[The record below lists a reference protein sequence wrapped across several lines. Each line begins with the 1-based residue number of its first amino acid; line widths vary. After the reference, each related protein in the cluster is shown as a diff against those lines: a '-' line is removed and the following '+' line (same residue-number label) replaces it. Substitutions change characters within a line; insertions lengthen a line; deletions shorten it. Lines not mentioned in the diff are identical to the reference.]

1 MFGKT
6 IKLYGGVSTLA
17 EVKSHSLQHDH
28 VLAGLNDRQKEA
40 VQHKDGPLLI
50 LAGAGSGKTTVLTRR
65 VAYLI
70 SQGVEP
76 WSILAI
82 TFTNKAANEMKSRI
96 ESMLGAKAQGVWA
109 MTFHAMCA
117 RILRTEYPSIGKSGR
132 FSIMDS
138 QDQVKIMRQVLKD
151 MNLSEKQ
158 YPPSGIL
165 RSISAAK
172 DKLWTP
178 SKLTKEASSFYET
191 KVAQA
196 YDLYQKR
203 LAELNALDFDD
214 LIMQTVFMLNDNE
227 IIRKKYQNRF
237 RYIMVDEYQ
246 DTNRAQYEL
255 VKVLAAAHHNLAVVG
270 DDDQSIYNFRG
281 ADLRNILEF
290 EKDYPSC
297 RVVKLEENYR
307 STQVILDGAYNVV
320 SKNFFRKEKRLWT
333 SRKGGNPIVVFG
345 ASNQHEEAQVVA
357 QEVLALSS
365 MRPLNSIAI
374 LYRTHAQSKNFE
386 DAFMRVGIPYNIV
399 GGLRFYERKE
409 IKDAISYLRLIA
421 YPFDYIALERISNVP
436 PRGLG
441 PASLRKIISYSET
454 NKLSLVDTLCNAAS
468 IAGLNRLAKQG
479 AEELGAVL
487 KEVSEMPDMPIHLA
501 MARILEGTGYRAWLQ
516 AEDTKESESR
526 LENLEELLVSMRL
539 ASSRGLTMYEY
550 LEDQALA
557 SDQDM
562 YDETQ
567 DACAMMTLH
576 AAKGLEFDVVF
587 LVGMEEGILPHIRSI
602 GDENQVEEERRLCYV
617 GMTRA
622 KELLYLTFA
631 AQRETYTGSTSA
643 GISRFL
649 CEIPENLLEIKFWN
663 AS

>member
-1 MFGKT
+1 M
-6 IKLYGGVSTLA
+6 IVPNGGVFILA
-17 EVKSHSLQHDH
+17 EQRSNALDPDCI
-28 VLAGLNDRQKEA
+28 LRGLNEPQREA
-40 VQHKDGPLLI
+40 VMHKDGPLLI

-70 SQGVEP
+70 SQGVDP

-96 ESMLGAKAQGVWA
+96 ESMLGYQAQGIWA
-109 MTFHAMCA
+109 MTFHAMCS

-132 FSIMDS
+132 FTIMDS
-138 QDQVKIMRQVLKD
+138 QDQIRIMRQVLKD
-151 MNLSEKQ
+151 MNLSERQ
-158 YPPSGIL
+158 YSPSAVL
-165 RSISAAK
+165 RSVSAAK

-178 SKLTKEASSFYET
+178 EEMSRQASSFYET

-196 YDLYQKR
+196 YDLYQKK
-203 LAELNALDFDD
+203 LIELHGMDFDD
-214 LIMQTVFMLNDNE
+214 LIMETVFLLQKNKE
-227 IIRKKYQNRF
+227 IREKYQNKF
-237 RYIMVDEYQ
+237 KYIMVDEYQ

-255 VKVLAAAHHNLAVVG
+255 IRVLAGAHKNLVVVG

-297 RVVKLEENYR
+297 KVVKLEENYR
-307 STQVILDGAYNVV
+307 STQVILDGAYSVV
-320 SKNFFRKEKRLWT
+320 SNNLFRKDKRLFT
-333 SRKGGNPIVVFG
+333 TKKGGNPIFVFG
-345 ASNQHEEAQVVA
+345 ARDQYEEAQLVA
-357 QEVLALSS
+357 EEVLRLSAVK
-365 MRPLNSIAI
+365 PLNSIAI

-386 DAFMRVGIPYNIV
+386 DAFMRIGVPYTIV

-409 IKDAISYLRLIA
+409 IKDAISYLRLVV
-421 YPFDYIALERISNVP
+421 YPNDYISLDRIINVP

-441 PASLRKIISYSET
+441 AASLQKIISYAEA
-454 NKLSLVDTLCNAAS
+454 NNLSIIEALCNASS
-468 IAGLNRLAKQG
+468 IQGLSKVGRKEAQK
-479 AEELGAVL
+479 LGAIL
-487 KEVSEMPDMPIHLA
+487 KEVAEMPDVPIHIA
-501 MARILEGTGYRAWLQ
+501 MGNILEGTGYIEWL
-516 AEDTKESESR
+516 ASEDTKESEGR
-526 LENLEELLVSMRL
+526 LENLQELLLSMKM
-539 ASSRGLTMYEY
+539 ASLKGQTVYDF
-550 LEDQALA
+550 LEDLALV

-567 DACAMMTLH
+567 DACVLMTLH

-587 LVGMEEGILPHIRSI
+587 LVGMEEGILPHARSAY
-602 GDENQVEEERRLCYV
+602 DETQVEEERRLCYV

-631 AQRETYTGSTSA
+631 AERETYVGTTSQ

-649 CEIPENLLEIKFWN
+649 LEIPEDLLEIRVWN
-663 AS
+663 AY

>member
-1 MFGKT
+1 M
-6 IKLYGGVSTLA
+6 A
-17 EVKSHSLQHDH
+17 EMKSKDLRDDH
-28 VLAGLNDRQKEA
+28 ILAGLNDRQKEA
-40 VQHKDGPLLI
+40 VTHTEGPLLI

-70 SQGVEP
+70 SRGVEP

-117 RILRTEYPSIGKSGR
+117 RILRMEYPSIGKSGR

-138 QDQVKIMRQVLKD
+138 QDQLRIMRQVLKD

-165 RSISAAK
+165 RSVSSAK
-172 DKLWTP
+172 DRLWTP
-178 SKLTKEASSFYET
+178 DKLTAEASSFYET

-196 YDLYQKR
+196 YELYQKR
-203 LAELNALDFDD
+203 LHELNALDFDD
-214 LIMQTVFMLNDNE
+214 LIMQAVFMLKDNE
-227 IIRKKYQNRF
+227 AIRKKYQSRF
-237 RYIMVDEYQ
+237 KYIMVDEYQ

-255 VKVLAAAHHNLAVVG
+255 VRVLAAAHKNLAVVG

-297 RVVKLEENYR
+297 KVVKLEENYR

-333 SRKGGNPIVVFG
+333 SKKGGNPIVVFG
-345 ASNQHEEAQVVA
+345 AADQYEEAHLVA

-365 MRPLNSIAI
+365 VKPLNSIAI

-386 DAFMRVGIPYNIV
+386 DAFMRAGIPYNIV

-409 IKDAISYLRLIA
+409 IKDALSYLRLIA
-421 YPFDYIALERISNVP
+421 YPLDYVALERVSNAP

-441 PASLRKIISYSET
+441 PASLRKIISYAEM
-454 NKLSLVDTLCNAAS
+454 NKLSIIEALCNAAS
-468 IAGLNRLAKQG
+468 IPGLNKTAREG
-479 AEELGAVL
+479 AEALGTVL
-487 KEVSEMPDMPIHLA
+487 KEVSETQDMPIHMA
-501 MARILEGTGYRAWLQ
+501 MAHILDGSGYKKWLQ
-516 AEDTKESESR
+516 AEDTKESEGR

-539 ASSRGLTMYEY
+539 ASLRGQTIYDY

-587 LVGMEEGILPHIRSI
+587 LVGMEEGILPHARSI

-622 KELLYLTFA
+622 KESLYLTFA
-631 AQRETYTGSTSA
+631 AQRETYIGTTSA

-649 CEIPENLLEIKFWN
+649 CEIPENLLEVKFWN